1 MTERRIDP
9 NKNQTRANEPYDMAL
24 VVTFGD
30 KDKNGKAKTAS
41 ATTSV
46 KKGID
51 AGDAVSALSGA
62 SVRLL
67 MDLAGEKKKKQAKI
81 LAAYME
87 RFMDAAVTLA
97 GMDVMA
103 IVAKRLT
110 GE

>member
-1 MTERRIDP
+1 MTGKGIDF
-9 NKNQTRANEPYDMAL
+9 NKFQTEDHGGYDMAL
-24 VVTFGD
+24 VVTFGN
-30 KDKNGKAKTAS
+30 KDENGKVRAAS

>member
-1 MTERRIDP
+1 MTERKIDFSEEQP
-9 NKNQTRANEPYDMAL
+9 WVNGPYDMAL
-24 VVTFGD
+24 VVTFIG
-30 KDKNGKAKTAS
+30 KDENGKARAAS

-46 KKGID
+46 KKGTD

-67 MDLAGEKKKKQAKI
+67 MNLAGEKKKKQAKI

-87 RFMDAAVTLA
+87 RFMGAAVTLA